1 MKRWQ
6 KVQGAPKFP
15 SKSINL
21 FYLDTIFWGTG
32 THRFLGKVCE
42 FDVNPVAAGSK
53 VSDFWH
59 FSDWFSLYFFGEIP
73 GFEHVAPVT
82 LISTVWVCL

>member
-1 MKRWQ
+1 MHHHEEMAEGSGR
-6 KVQGAPKFP
+6 PPSFP

-59 FSDWFSLYFFGEIP
+59 FSDRFSLYFFGTSDSP
-73 GFEHVAPVT
+73 SSSATFPQRR
-82 LISTVWVCL
+82 